1 MALGIAWALA
11 AVAQPVEHRI
21 RNAGVVGS
29 NPICGTTFPVV
40 CVGDPWNGKSIAC
53 RREPWSR
60 ARSHRFLRCQ
70 LPPELGPIHRHGLA
84 MIALI
89 GQLKHFLG
97 AFLELFR
104 CRRIAGQTPPPL

>member
-1 MALGIAWALA
+1 
-11 AVAQPVEHRI
+11 
-21 RNAGVVGS
+21 
-29 NPICGTTFPVV
+29 
-40 CVGDPWNGKSIAC
+40 
-53 RREPWSR
+53 
-60 ARSHRFLRCQ
+60 
-70 LPPELGPIHRHGLA
+70 